1 MDEVHWVRDGDTSL
15 RLSYPSH
22 LFYGLQLMGKVFWT
36 PGAESVAPGWRWRLI
51 DPVAEMSS
59 DGAFETAAEAIA
71 AADAVAIPI
80 IEKFAAQKAA
90 AALELDSLNLADSR
104 PWAGTVPT
112 SGGGPARATEPAGD
126 ARPDG
131 DCAMTP
137 DNDSSSRNR
146 RQAIGGLRA
155 GVRRRLKGRRRSGER
170 PAQGAAE
177 IAARRK
183 RKSDLLF
190 YAAIAIGVLIIVQI
204 YVIIALISVRLD
216 GG

>member
-1 MDEVHWVRDGDTSL
+1 MDAVHWVRDGDTSL

-22 LFYGLQLMGKVFWT
+22 LFYGLKLMGKVFWT

-71 AADAVAIPI
+71 AADAVAIPT

-112 SGGGPARATEPAGD
+112 GGGGPAKATEPAGD
-126 ARPDG
+126 ARTDG
-131 DCAMTP
+131 DRAITP
-137 DNDSSSRNR
+137 DNDSSNRNR
-146 RQAIGGLRA
+146 RQPIGGLRT
-155 GVRRRLKGRRRSGER
+155 GVRRLLKGRRRSGER
-170 PAQGAAE
+170 PAQGLAE
-177 IAARRK
+177 TSARRDLK
-183 RKSDLLF
+183 GDLLF
-190 YAAIAIGVLIIVQI
+190 YTAVALGGANFVLLIII
-204 YVIIALISVRLD
+204 LED
-216 GG
+216 G